1 MKSALAIMLAA
12 SFATAALASSESSDA
27 ILRLLNSRSAGS
39 PLRYA
44 QAASVVAA
52 DAKRGLPLQQFVL
65 AIIAGDPDAPS
76 AARIPDEQRKA
87 FLEGSRPKI
96 KALAEEKGN
105 AFAWYLLYLETG
117 DVDQLERAAAGG
129 NVQALNSL
137 GTKRLTSALERPD
150 EPGSRAAMEQAFG
163 FFRRAAATGDANAVN
178 NVGICL
184 MNGYG
189 CERDEAGALECFRK
203 AGESGHP
210 EAVNNE
216 GRFHREG
223 IVVEKS
229 FEAAFNCFRRSAAQ
243 GNTWG
248 QLNYALALMRGEGA
262 PRDVN
267 RARELLVCIAMKGV
281 PQAMDVLADL
291 YERGDDGV
299 EADAMESAVWTVRAR
314 AARGDEN
321 AAKWL
326 DANGKRLGKSGGG
339 VK

>member
-65 AIIAGDPDAPS
+65 AIIAGDPDATS

-105 AFAWYLLYLETG
+105 AFARYLLYLESG

-137 GTKRLTSALERPD
+137 GTKRLTAALERPD

-163 FFRRAAATGDANAVN
+163 FFRRAAATGDANAFN

-189 CERDEAGALECFRK
+189 CERDEAGALE
-203 AGESGHP
+203 
-210 EAVNNE
+210 
-216 GRFHREG
+216 
-223 IVVEKS
+223 
-229 FEAAFNCFRRSAAQ
+229 
-243 GNTWG
+243 
-248 QLNYALALMRGEGA
+248 
-262 PRDVN
+262 
-267 RARELLVCIAMKGV
+267 
-281 PQAMDVLADL
+281 
-291 YERGDDGV
+291 
-299 EADAMESAVWTVRAR
+299 
-314 AARGDEN
+314 
-321 AAKWL
+321 
-326 DANGKRLGKSGGG
+326 
-339 VK
+339 